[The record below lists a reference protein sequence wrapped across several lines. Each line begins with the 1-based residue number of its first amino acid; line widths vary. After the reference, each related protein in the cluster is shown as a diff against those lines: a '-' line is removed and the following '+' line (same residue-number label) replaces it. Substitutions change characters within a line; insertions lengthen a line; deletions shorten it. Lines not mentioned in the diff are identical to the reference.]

1 MKKLNYALIGFVAL
15 LLITYHPLS
24 FPNKIKNADLLIYN
38 GKIFTAQRQ
47 KPFAQAVV
55 VQDGKIIFV
64 GTDTQ
69 AKKWVAKKKINL
81 EGRVLLPGMI
91 DTHAHPIQGG
101 FSELV
106 GFSLHGEL
114 LTIPDLKTKVTE
126 AIANKSAFIDD
137 VIYIN
142 SVSTNYWSNIDD
154 LHSLFNADEFIGTP
168 IVLAGDDGH
177 TAWVNQ
183 AMLEKSGISK
193 AFISGLTERE
203 QKFYGR
209 DSQNNPNGF
218 VSEEGFD
225 TVRKNV
231 SLPDNQLMLKA
242 GQAAINYF
250 NSQGI
255 TAWVDAISNA
265 YPTEPMF
272 TMNPSLKH
280 LGAIPIYEKLAEIKK
295 LTVHVGALVASP
307 KADLADLKTIELIR
321 EKYKHVENFSI
332 LGVKIFADGVPEYPT
347 QTAAL
352 SKPYSNSGAIVPTII
367 NPSTFGLFVTEAD
380 KSNLLVH
387 IHAIGDKAVKIAL
400 DGVASARKT
409 NGNSGIYHTV
419 AHLQFVD
426 PSDFSRFKKLG
437 VAASM
442 QLLWAVP
449 NPSTVDLLKPYI
461 DAQIYR
467 YIYPTKSLIS
477 SQALV
482 VGGSDW
488 PVSSA
493 NPWEAITRAITRK
506 STGSA
511 ELIPEEKVKLEDMLY
526 AYTIDAANAIRMQ
539 DKIGSI
545 EIGKFADFT
554 LLNQDIFEISS
565 EDLLNTKSLWT
576 MFNGKIVYMADKKV

>member
-1 MKKLNYALIGFVAL
+1 MRNLNYILMGLIVF
-15 LLITYHPLS
+15 LILTIHPLS
-24 FPNKIKNADLLIYN
+24 SAKKLEYADLLLYN
-38 GKIFTAQRQ
+38 GKIFTAERE
-47 KPFAQAVV
+47 KTFAQAVV
-55 VQDGKIIFV
+55 IKNGKIIFV
-64 GTDTQ
+64 GTNNQ
-69 AKKWVAKKKINL
+69 AKKWVAQKSIDL
-81 EGRVLLPGMI
+81 EGKVLLPGLI

-114 LTIPDLKTKVTE
+114 LTIPNLKSKVTE
-126 AIANKSAFIDD
+126 AIVNKSAFIDD

-142 SVSTNYWSNIDD
+142 SVSTNYWSNIED
-154 LHSLFNADEFIGTP
+154 LHSLFNADEYIGTP

-193 AFISGLTERE
+193 EFISGLAERE

-231 SLPDNQLMLKA
+231 SLPSNQLMIKA
-242 GQAAINYF
+242 GQAAVNYF

-272 TMNPSLKH
+272 TMNPSLEH
-280 LGAIPIYEKLAEIKK
+280 LGAIPIYEKLAKLEK

-307 KADLADLKTIELIR
+307 KADLNDLKTIELIR
-321 EKYKHVENFSI
+321 EKYKHVPNFSI

-380 KSNLLVH
+380 KRNLLVH
-387 IHAIGDKAVKIAL
+387 IHAIGDEAVKTAL
-400 DGVASARKT
+400 DGVALARKT
-409 NGNSGIYHTV
+409 NGNSGINHTI

-426 PSDFSRFKKLG
+426 PNDFSRFKKLG

-442 QLLWAVP
+442 QLMWAVS
-449 NPSTVDLLKPYI
+449 NPSTVELLKPYI
-461 DAQIYR
+461 DAKIYR
-467 YIYPTKSLIS
+467 YIYPTHSLLS
-477 SQALV
+477 SHALV

-493 NPWEAITRAITRK
+493 NPWVAITRAITRK
-506 STGSA
+506 TTGST
-511 ELIPEEKVKLEDMLY
+511 ELIPEEKVKLEDMLF
-526 AYTIDAANAIRMQ
+526 AYTIDAAKALRMQ
-539 DKIGSI
+539 EKIGSI
-545 EIGKFADFT
+545 EIGKYADFT
-554 LLNQDIFEISS
+554 LLNQDIFKISS
-565 EDLLNTKSLWT
+565 EDLLNTKSVWT
-576 MFNGKIVYMADKKV
+576 MFKGKFVYMADKKV